1 MTVDLDYFK
10 AHETRNDRLLSHV
23 GVAECIMF
31 VDLTCVVNLSIYYGM
46 VPWWYHTMV
55 PAALDVQS

>member
-55 PAALDVQS
+55 P